1 MEEIGKA
8 DHIYCS
14 NCKKLQGHLKKLEI
28 FRPPPILIVQLKR
41 FKFSSTFRNKLT
53 TLVEFPL
60 YNLDLSTFVTDQQN
74 FLEEQGINLK
84 YDLYGIVNHYG
95 SLSFGHYVSIVKNL
109 EENKWYKYD
118 DSARMQ
124 V

>member
-1 MEEIGKA
+1 VEEIGKA

-60 YNLDLSTFVTDQQN
+60 YNLDLSTFVTDQQK
-74 FLEEQGINLK
+74 FLEEQGVNLK

-118 DSARMQ
+118 DSARM
-124 V
+124 

>member
-118 DSARMQ
+118 DSART
-124 V
+124 

>member
-60 YNLDLSTFVTDQQN
+60 YNLDLSTFVTDQQK

-118 DSARMQ
+118 DSARTQ

>member
-53 TLVEFPL
+53 TLVESPL
-60 YNLDLSTFVTDQQN
+60 YNLDLSTFVTDQQK

-118 DSARMQ
+118 DSARM
-124 V
+124 

>member
-60 YNLDLSTFVTDQQN
+60 YNLDLSTFVTDQQK

>member
-60 YNLDLSTFVTDQQN
+60 YNLDLSTFVTDQQK

-118 DSARMQ
+118 DSARM
-124 V
+124 

>member
-1 MEEIGKA
+1 VEEIGKA

-41 FKFSSTFRNKLT
+41 FKFSNTFRNKLT

-60 YNLDLSTFVTDQQN
+60 YNLDLSPFVTDQQK
-74 FLEEQGINLK
+74 FLEEQGVNLK